1 MYLPHFFIH
10 SFIDGHL
17 GCFHVLAINAAINL
31 RVQTFLQVNVF
42 IFCRQIPKWN
52 FWLSSLLYCLKTTAQ
67 IKEGNVDQMWYFTM
81 SDNDHRVNRSL
92 ASALGNFLSLGHIT
106 SLGCGHLPWLLPLF
120 TVGVRVSLNRALP
133 PAKNRCSVASV
144 MQS

>member
-1 MYLPHFFIH
+1 MYLPHVFIH

-17 GCFHVLAINAAINL
+17 GCFHVLVINAAINL

-52 FWLSSLLYCLKTTAQ
+52 FWLSSLLYCLKTIAQ
-67 IKEGNVDQMWYFTM
+67 IQEGDVDQMWYFTM
-81 SDNDHRVNRSL
+81 SDNDHRVKRSP

-106 SLGCGHLPWLLPLF
+106 SLGCGHLPWLLPLL
-120 TVGVRVSLNRALP
+120 TVRVGLNRALP
-133 PAKNRCSVASV
+133 PAKNRCSVA
-144 MQS
+144 Q